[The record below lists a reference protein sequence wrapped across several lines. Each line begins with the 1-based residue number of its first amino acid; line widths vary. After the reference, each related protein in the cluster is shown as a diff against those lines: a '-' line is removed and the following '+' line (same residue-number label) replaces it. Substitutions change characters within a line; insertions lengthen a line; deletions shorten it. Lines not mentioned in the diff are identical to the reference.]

1 MREQVI
7 KLMKSHPSFFH
18 PVWFNPL
25 WSLIYPIVRR
35 GDGSAG
41 YVESHH
47 SDNRTAF
54 ETIYQN
60 NDWGIAETRSGWGST
75 MDYTAP
81 LRNSLEKL
89 TRKLGTRVML
99 DAPCG
104 DFNWMQH
111 VSLPEN
117 CRYIGGDIV
126 APLVAELRAR
136 YAQPERQFQVIDI
149 VEDKLPQADLW
160 LCRDV
165 LFHLPTADVIKV
177 LKNFAR
183 SQVSYMLTTTYDF
196 QQFNADVKPGGF
208 RYVNLRRPPFS
219 LVRPKLKIADF
230 VAPAPPRYLGLWS
243 RAQVA
248 ASMGLTT

>member
-1 MREQVI
+1 MRKHVI
-7 KLMKSHPSFFH
+7 ELMKSHPSFFH
-18 PVWFNPL
+18 PLWFNRF
-25 WSLIYPIVRR
+25 WSAIYPIVRR
-35 GDGSAG
+35 TDG
-41 YVESHH
+41 YVESRH
-47 SDNRTAF
+47 SENRTAF

-60 NDWGIAETRSGWGST
+60 NDWGVRETRSGCGST
-75 MDYTAP
+75 IEYTAP
-81 LRNSLEKL
+81 LRKSIERL
-89 TRKLGTRVML
+89 TRKLGTLVML

-126 APLVAELRAR
+126 APLVADLRLR
-136 YAQPERQFQVIDI
+136 YARPERQFQVLDI
-149 VEDKLPQADLW
+149 VQDELPQADLW

-165 LFHLPTADVIKV
+165 LSHLPTADVIKV

-183 SQVSYMLTTTYDF
+183 SKVSYMLTTTYEF
-196 QQFNADVKPGGF
+196 QQFNSDVKPGGF
-208 RYVNLRRPPFS
+208 RYVNLRIPPFS
-219 LVRPKLKIADF
+219 LVRPEQKIADF

-248 ASMGLTT
+248 ASLDLTT